1 MAHALKS
8 RWAVALDAGGLVF
21 ADNDQLAA
29 E

>member
-1 MAHALKS
+1 MDQPIGV
-8 RWAVALDAGGLVF
+8 RPVALDAGGLVF